1 MISYRFKKELKMPYK
16 EAVEKVTEFQRRNV
30 SASLGRS
37 IARTRGRSSWTST
50 IIIIGSS
57 DFFVQRNRDKC
68 L

>member
-1 MISYRFKKELKMPYK
+1 MVMISYRFKKELKMPYK

-50 IIIIGSS
+50 IIII
-57 DFFVQRNRDKC
+57 
-68 L
+68 